1 MGLETFGTFIFSVY
15 QVTATLFIW
24 FLLRLAFGNRE
35 FEKRVTDRERERAIR
50 YSTNWK
56 SDASVCVPTKRK
68 ESRQRP

>member
-35 FEKRVTDRERERAIR
+35 FEKRVTDRERERE
-50 YSTNWK
+50 
-56 SDASVCVPTKRK
+56 SDPILDKL
-68 ESRQRP
+68 EE